1 MRSEGQA
8 MFSEKK
14 TATYSLEGVRGAQRP
29 WKWHSGVQK
38 ALRSRRSLDRCLSL
52 IVWVTC

>member
-8 MFSEKK
+8 MFSEK
-14 TATYSLEGVRGAQRP
+14 TATYSLERVRGAQCP

-38 ALRSRRSLDRCLSL
+38 ALRSRRSRDGCLSL
-52 IVWVTC
+52 IVWVTW